1 MTWQFQNDAPI
12 YSQLIAQ
19 MTQRIVA
26 GLYKVGEKLPS
37 VRDLAAEAGVNPNTM
52 QRALTELE
60 RDGLMYSQRTAGR
73 FVTEDE
79 EMIHNAKSKL
89 AQEQIAQ
96 FLSAMTNL
104 GYDMP
109 EIVALLQKAQQ
120 KEGA

>member
-96 FLSAMTNL
+96 FLSAMTSL